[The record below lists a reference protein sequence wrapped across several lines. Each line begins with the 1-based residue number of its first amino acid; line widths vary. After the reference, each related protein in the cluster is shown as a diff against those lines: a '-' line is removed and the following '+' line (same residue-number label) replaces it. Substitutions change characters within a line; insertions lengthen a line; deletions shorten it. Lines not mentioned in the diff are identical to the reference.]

1 MKHCPHCHIEVGGPG
16 RYFPLCHTP
25 LAGGDDGEA
34 PYFPPSPPPGQ
45 RMPLAMKLVLFVLL
59 AAVVVCVAVDFL
71 ILEPGET
78 GGRLH
83 WSLAVAVCAAAALL
97 LCRALLLGSRN
108 APKLLFQILIGTALV
123 AYFLDRFLGLGGVSF
138 LYVIP
143 ILCSVTLALNFIFA
157 FINRR
162 FTENGLVYLLL
173 NIAVGVTPYIA
184 LTVMRART
192 PLTWVICLIVSV
204 ITFLG
209 LVIFKGRALR
219 AELEKR
225 LHL

>member
-1 MKHCPHCHIEVGGPG
+1 M
-16 RYFPLCHTP
+16 
-25 LAGGDDGEA
+25 
-34 PYFPPSPPPGQ
+34 
-45 RMPLAMKLVLFVLL
+45 
-59 AAVVVCVAVDFL
+59 
-71 ILEPGET
+71 
-78 GGRLH
+78 
-83 WSLAVAVCAAAALL
+83 
-97 LCRALLLGSRN
+97 
-108 APKLLFQILIGTALV
+108 
-123 AYFLDRFLGLGGVSF
+123 
-138 LYVIP
+138 IP

-219 AELEKR
+219 AELEKTPAPVKGPRPGSLTPAVRR
-225 LHL
+225 LFRQAVPRAPARGFLLPVCKKISAQHRHKNKNFPSFAKTGPAAAF